1 MPTANPESD
10 TPRGGRRRRPT
21 VVKNDGIVCYGG
33 TQNVTNCAVGP
44 GASINTIR
52 VSWENGKLK
61 VDVEGGTDV

>member
-1 MPTANPESD
+1 M
-10 TPRGGRRRRPT
+10 
-21 VVKNDGIVCYGG
+21 VKNDGIVCYGG